1 MSNDKVP
8 YSLGGDIDYST
19 KDLVPVCQLP
29 VKTLQD
35 QVFTLTRALLP
46 SNMFDPTGHLYP
58 DSVIAFGN
66 LGFIEFLDV
75 REEIAEET
83 KLIDLC
89 PQQQAVKST
98 ASIKKISIIV
108 TIGYSVV
115 LYNAYENHSTTNS
128 DAILATQTNFTT
140 LKIDGFAYSSIYA
153 DTSKFYDKNNYT
165 LNFDLTATPDIY
177 APQTI
182 PFVGVIS
189 SGNVTLS
196 LINP

>member
-8 YSLGGDIDYST
+8 YSLGSDIDYST

-58 DSVIAFGN
+58 DSVTAFGN

-89 PQQQAVKST
+89 PLQQPIKST
-98 ASIKKISIIV
+98 AKIKKISIIV

-128 DAILATQTNFTT
+128 DAILATQTNFIT
-140 LKIDGFAYSSIYA
+140 LKIDGFAYSSIDA
-153 DTSKFYDKNNYT
+153 DTSKYYDKNNYN
-165 LNFDLTATPDIY
+165 LSFDLTATPDIY

-189 SGNVTLS
+189 SGSVTLS